1 MNNVEKFWDDFLKEQ
16 LCEEGGFGVCKNK
29 NVPMACDELQCNCCI
44 FGRSAE
50 ECRVSRSR
58 WLDSEFK
65 EYVNWKT
72 VLQDTKVLF
81 KNLEN
86 DTWEKGYFDEYNEYK
101 DTIFIFADG
110 RTSYTAKNSIAY
122 DPKYV
127 KLYKEE
133 DE

>member
-1 MNNVEKFWDDFLKEQ
+1 MNNAEKFWDDFLKKR
-16 LCEEGGFGVCKNK
+16 LCEEGGFGVYKNAP
-29 NVPMACDELQCNCCI
+29 VTCDKLSCTRCI
-44 FGRSAE
+44 FGRRKE
-50 ECRVSRSR
+50 GCQEGRLR

-65 EYVNWKT
+65 EYVNWET

-81 KNLEN
+81 KKLEN
-86 DTWEKGYFDEYNEYK
+86 DTWEKGYFDEYNKYK

-110 RTSYTAKNSIAY
+110 RSSYTAKNSIAY

>member
-1 MNNVEKFWDDFLKEQ
+1 MNNVEKFWDDFLKER

-29 NVPMACDELQCNCCI
+29 NVPMACVELQCNCCI
-44 FGRSAE
+44 FGRGAE
-50 ECRVSRSR
+50 ECRVGRSR

-65 EYVNWKT
+65 EYVNWET
-72 VLQDTKVLF
+72 VLRDTKVFF
-81 KNLEN
+81 KDLEN
-86 DTWEKGYFDEYNEYK
+86 DTWEKGYFAEYDKYE

>member
-1 MNNVEKFWDDFLKEQ
+1 MNNAEKFWDTFLKKR
-16 LCEEGGFGVCKNK
+16 LCEEGGFGVCEYKNA
-29 NVPMACDELQCNCCI
+29 PMPCDELYCNRCI
-44 FGRSAE
+44 FGRATG
-50 ECRVSRSR
+50 ECQVGRSR

-65 EYVNWKT
+65 EYVNWET
-72 VLQDTKVLF
+72 VLRDTKVLF
-81 KNLEN
+81 KDLEN
-86 DTWEKGYFDEYNEYK
+86 DTWEKGYFDEYNKYK

>member
-1 MNNVEKFWDDFLKEQ
+1 MNNAEKFWDDFLKKR
-16 LCEEGGFGVCKNK
+16 LCDKGAFGVYKYTNA
-29 NVPMACDELQCNCCI
+29 PEPCDRLQCKQCI
-44 FGRSAE
+44 FKGGADP
-50 ECRVSRSR
+50 CGVLRSR
-58 WLDSEFK
+58 WLDSEFE
-65 EYVNWKT
+65 EYVNWST
-72 VLQDTKVLF
+72 VSKDTKVLF

-86 DTWEKGYFDEYNEYK
+86 DTWEKGYFDSYDAYE